1 MIVPVIL
8 SGGSGTRLWP
18 LSRKAYPKQFL
29 PLLGEESL
37 FQATVQRVSCLAD
50 YGNPLV
56 VCNEDHRF
64 MVAEQLKQL
73 GVAAGGILL
82 EPVGRNTAPA
92 VACAAV
98 QACVLD
104 EEAILLVMPSDHV
117 IGRHEAFVIAAA
129 AAARAA
135 EKGHLVTFGVVPDGP
150 ETGYGYIKAD
160 RDGES
165 LDETGDLAVWPV
177 AQFVEKPDLATA
189 ESYVESGDYFW
200 NSGMFMF
207 RARAYLEELER
218 HAPTMTVPTKTAV
231 EKATIDLDFIRLD
244 AEAFSDCPSNSIDY
258 AVMEKTEKAV
268 VVPLDA
274 QWSDVGSWS
283 SLSDALEADEGGNVT
298 SGDVIVRDSH
308 DSYLRSE
315 NRLIAGIGLDN
326 LVVIETADAVLVADK
341 DKVQDVKEIV
351 NQLKNAGRPEETH
364 HVRVYRPWG
373 SYETI
378 SECQRFKVKRILVN
392 PGAALSLQLHHH
404 RAEHWVVV
412 AGTAKVTRGEEDLL
426 LTEDQSVYLPL
437 GTLHRLE
444 NPGKIPLE
452 IIEVQTGSYLEED
465 DIVRFSDVYGR
476 EKSAS

>member
-18 LSRKAYPKQFL
+18 LSRQAYPKQFL
-29 PLLGEESL
+29 PLLGTDSL
-37 FQATVQRVSCLAD
+37 FQATVLRVSCLAD

-56 VCNEDHRF
+56 VCNEAHRF
-64 MVAEQLKQL
+64 LVAEQLKQL
-73 GVAAGGILL
+73 GVEAAGILL
-82 EPVGRNTAPA
+82 EPIGRNTAPA
-92 VACAAV
+92 VACAAL
-98 QACVLD
+98 QACATD
-104 EEAILLVMPSDHV
+104 EEALLLVMPSDHV
-117 IGRHEAFVIAAA
+117 IGRHEAFVTAAA

-135 EKGHLVTFGVVPDGP
+135 AKGALVTFGVVPGGP
-150 ETGYGYIKAD
+150 ETGYGYIRAD
-160 RDGES
+160 RKGQS
-165 LDETGDLAVWPV
+165 LDEAGDLPVWPV
-177 AQFVEKPDLATA
+177 KQFVEKPDLQTA
-189 ESYVESGDYFW
+189 EKYVSSGDYFW

-207 RARAYLEELER
+207 RARSYLDELER
-218 HAPTMTVPTKTAV
+218 HAPQMIGPTRDSVNKAV
-231 EKATIDLDFIRLD
+231 VDLDFIRLQAKAF
-244 AEAFSDCPSNSIDY
+244 AECPSNSIDY
-258 AVMEKTEKAV
+258 AVMEKTDRAV

-274 QWSDVGSWS
+274 EWSDVGSWS
-283 SLSDALEADEGGNVT
+283 SLADALPADAGGNVT
-298 SGDVIVRDSH
+298 SGDVLLRDSKN
-308 DSYLRSE
+308 SYLRSE
-315 NRLIAGIGLDN
+315 NRLIAGIGLTDM
-326 LVVIETADAVLVADK
+326 VVIETADAVLVADK
-341 DKVQDVKEIV
+341 SQVQEVKEIV
-351 NQLKNAGRPEETH
+351 AQLKAAGRPEETH

-412 AGTAKVTRGEEDLL
+412 AGTARVTRDKEELL

-476 EKSAS
+476 EKIA